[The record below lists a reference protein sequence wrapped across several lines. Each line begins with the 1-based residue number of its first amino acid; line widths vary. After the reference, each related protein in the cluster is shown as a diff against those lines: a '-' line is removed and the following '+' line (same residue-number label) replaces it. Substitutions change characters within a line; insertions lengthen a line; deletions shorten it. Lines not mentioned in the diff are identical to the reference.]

1 MTAKTYSINPD
12 TFCIITRGSRYT
24 HHLKACRRN
33 RRWLGL

>member
-12 TFCIITRGSRYT
+12 VSCIISCGSRYT

-33 RRWLGL
+33 KRWLGL